1 MLLMPERQVAVKPI
15 TQKSIPTSS
24 RFINYAARYSGE
36 SKPSLTKLNF
46 EIEDGSLLGVI
57 GKNLN
62 SVNMH
67 GPCSIATTV
76 AYSLLYHTFCKFM
89 RASGF

>member
-15 TQKSIPTSS
+15 TQKSISTGS
-24 RFINYAARYSGE
+24 RFINYAARYPGE

-67 GPCSIATTV
+67 GHYCVIQSTV
-76 AYSLLYHTFCKFM
+76 SKIL
-89 RASGF
+89 